1 MKKKKRSF
9 FERITGGTKVDD
21 EFDDFDY
28 DQDLISSED
37 NYSNKNSL
45 EESAVA
51 VGGELSVDVINTSNE
66 IIIKAMVA
74 GVKPQDLDVQIS
86 RDMITIVGSREE
98 SNEISEQD
106 YYHKELYWGSFS
118 RNILLPEEIDVE
130 MAEAKEKHGLLE
142 IRLPKID
149 KGRKTKLQ
157 IKSS

>member
-1 MKKKKRSF
+1 MKKRRTF
-9 FERITGGTKVDD
+9 FERITGGTKVEED
-21 EFDDFDY
+21 FDDFDH
-28 DQDLISSED
+28 DDDLIEHQDSFSVRGGA
-37 NYSNKNSL
+37 
-45 EESAVA
+45 EENTA
-51 VGGELSVDVINTSNE
+51 VGGELSVDVINTPSE

-98 SNEISEQD
+98 SGEISEQD
-106 YYHKELYWGSFS
+106 YYHKELYWGAFS

-130 MAEAKEKHGLLE
+130 LAEAKEKHGLLE

-157 IKSS
+157 IKSN

>member
-1 MKKKKRSF
+1 MKKKRSF
-9 FERITGGTKVDD
+9 FERITGGTKVEN
-21 EFDDFDY
+21 EFDDFDH
-28 DQDLISSED
+28 DEDLIEHNE
-37 NYSNKNSL
+37 NYSLNSNL
-45 EESAVA
+45 EENNAS
-51 VGGELSVDVINTSNE
+51 VGGELSVDVINTPSE

-98 SNEISEQD
+98 SSEVSEQD
-106 YYHKELYWGSFS
+106 YYHKELYWGAFS

-142 IRLPKID
+142 IKLPKID

-157 IKSS
+157 IKSN

>member
-1 MKKKKRSF
+1 MKKKRSF
-9 FERITGGTKVDD
+9 FERITGGTKVEN
-21 EFDDFDY
+21 EFDDFDN
-28 DQDLISSED
+28 DED
-37 NYSNKNSL
+37 FIERNENYSLNSNL
-45 EESAVA
+45 EETAGA
-51 VGGELSVDVINTSNE
+51 VGGELSVDVINTPSE

-98 SNEISEQD
+98 SNEVSEQD
-106 YYHKELYWGSFS
+106 YYHKELYWGAFS

-130 MAEAKEKHGLLE
+130 LAEAKEKHGLLE

-157 IKSS
+157 IKSN